1 MNSKIFMNLK
11 ELSKRKIELFN
22 AIILL
27 IVFSILTAVC
37 VDIVLGKAID
47 MNGDYKITYYLSSLL
62 SMVFVSLF
70 VGSILKIQEI
80 NAERLLTSKIYF
92 KNKYFYLKSSNKKL
106 EEENA
111 IYREKEHERLREV
124 KYEENIKTIL
134 KREYGKQLKNKDEEI
149 KVLKNHIDDIA
160 STFEELKNE
169 YDNIYGEYEELYKTK
184 NIKKL
189 SVTPN
194 KLSDEKIRV
203 LQ

>member
-11 ELSKRKIELFN
+11 ELSRRKIELFN
-22 AIILL
+22 AIVLL
-27 IVFSILTAVC
+27 IVFSVLTAVC
-37 VDIVLGKAID
+37 IDIVLTKVID

-62 SMVFVSLF
+62 SMIFVSLF
-70 VGSILKIQEI
+70 VGTILKIQEI
-80 NAERLLTSKIYF
+80 NEERLLTSKIYF
-92 KNKYFYLKSSNKKL
+92 KNKYYHLKVSNKKL

-134 KREYGKQLKNKDEEI
+134 KREYGKQLKSKDEEI
-149 KVLKNHIDDIA
+149 KALKNHIDDIT
-160 STFEELKNE
+160 STFEELNKE
-169 YDNIYGEYEELYKTK
+169 YDKIYGKYEEIYKA
-184 NIKKL
+184 NNFKKL
-189 SVTPN
+189 SDTPN